1 VLFHLATAAL
11 NQPTNTVA
19 DRKNGE
25 ARASDRPRRTARI
38 PLIIALLIAIAV
50 AVLGVKLGVP
60 YTTAPASAN
69 RVATRANPFEIRV
82 LIMRRVPRHALRTA
96 HKPLEEDHAHR

>member
-1 VLFHLATAAL
+1 MLFHLATAAL

-25 ARASDRPRRTARI
+25 TRASDRPRRTARI

-50 AVLGVKLGVP
+50 AFG
-60 YTTAPASAN
+60 
-69 RVATRANPFEIRV
+69 
-82 LIMRRVPRHALRTA
+82 
-96 HKPLEEDHAHR
+96 